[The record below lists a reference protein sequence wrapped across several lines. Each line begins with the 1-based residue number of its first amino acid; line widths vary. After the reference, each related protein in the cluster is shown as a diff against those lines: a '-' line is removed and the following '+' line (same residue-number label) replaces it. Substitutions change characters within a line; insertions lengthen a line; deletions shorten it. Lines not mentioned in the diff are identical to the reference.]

1 MPIITLTKNA
11 AQKIQESAETTDM
24 QEVSLR
30 IAVSKNQDES
40 FEYAMGFDD
49 AFADTDMKITSNGI
63 NLVVSEKYL
72 PLLKD
77 MVLDYVE
84 LEPNEFR
91 FIFLNPNDPSYKAPK
106 NE

>member
-11 AQKIQESAETTDM
+11 AQKIQESAETTHT
-24 QEVSLR
+24 QEMSLR

-49 AFADTDMKITSNGI
+49 NFADTDMKITSSGV
-63 NLVVSEKYL
+63 NLVVSESSL

-84 LEPNEFR
+84 LEPGVFH
-91 FIFLNPNDPSYKAPK
+91 FIFLNPNDPSYVAPQ

>member
-1 MPIITLTKNA
+1 MPIITLTQNA
-11 AQKIQESAETTDM
+11 AQKIQESAETADM
-24 QEVSLR
+24 QEMSLR

-49 AFADTDMKITSNGI
+49 NFTDADMKITSNGV
-63 NLVVSEKYL
+63 NLVVSENSL

-77 MVLDYVE
+77 MTLDYVE
-84 LEPNEFR
+84 LEPGEFH
-91 FIFLNPNDPSYKAPK
+91 FIFLNPNDPSYIAPQ

>member
-1 MPIITLTKNA
+1 MSIIALTKNA
-11 AQKIQESAETTDM
+11 AQKIQESAETTNT
-24 QEVSLR
+24 QEMSLR
-30 IAVSKNQDES
+30 IAVSTSQDGS

-49 AFADTDMKITSNGI
+49 SFADTDMKITSSGV
-63 NLVVSEKYL
+63 NLVVSESSL

-84 LEPNEFR
+84 LEPGEFH
-91 FIFLNPNDPSYKAPK
+91 FIFLNPNDPSYIAPK